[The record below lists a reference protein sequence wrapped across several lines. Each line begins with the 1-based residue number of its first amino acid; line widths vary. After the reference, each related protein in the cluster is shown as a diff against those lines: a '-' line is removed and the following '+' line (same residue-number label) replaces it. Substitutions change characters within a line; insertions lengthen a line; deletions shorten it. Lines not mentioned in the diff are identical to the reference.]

1 MNTSTRDAVVSC
13 FEFLHNSRGPS
24 NNALALKSNHILQE
38 RFEVLYWLLQNWIT
52 AVSVSLNGFSLT
64 SSIANYSGTWQKVA
78 SLGMCWKHGQSCA
91 HWYDAILLTFSA
103 RIATIHLRC
112 STSYHFKSVQFY
124 RLHFTNHTRS
134 FVIPRDSFKPDL
146 TGRYA
151 TLVALGSFLCATKAY
166 SNTFLLKFVTTASWL
181 RVYFHSSYFDTNFV
195 VVNCFCGN
203 FGAVSSWSDDHCE
216 GLLAC
221 HTMCSIL

>member
-1 MNTSTRDAVVSC
+1 MGGITGTTLGVYEYVHERCRRFVFRVFAQQPWAKQQRTRAQV
-13 FEFLHNSRGPS
+13 
-24 NNALALKSNHILQE
+24 KSHSPRKIRSSIL
-38 RFEVLYWLLQNWIT
+38 I
-52 AVSVSLNGFSLT
+52 SLT

-78 SLGMCWKHGQSCA
+78 SLGMCWKHGQSCT

-112 STSYHFKSVQFY
+112 STSCHFKSVQFY
-124 RLHFTNHTRS
+124 RLHFINHIRS
-134 FVIPRDSFKPDL
+134 FVIPRDSFKPDF